1 MMLIENK
8 ERYIKMT
15 NKTKRIKYISLF
27 LSLISTLVIS
37 LLIIFIP
44 YPAKAIEHK
53 FVKVDKN
60 SLEFFVENNSLNETF
75 AKIENK
81 KYDEINL
88 TDKKKVQNIVDDFSK
103 GKHNIVL
110 LEENDTQVSLEE
122 FLKANKSTHNHYLSS
137 KDKQLEYLTAFYK
150 VVIDEDITYTKYIDK
165 RLNEKTIE
173 DIRQN
178 KEKTELIIEFAVY
191 SSVLFGLLF
200 ILFRTCLDDECVYKY
215 IESLSD
221 KNLFGI

>member
-1 MMLIENK
+1 
-8 ERYIKMT
+8 MT
-15 NKTKRIKYISLF
+15 DKQKRIKYISLF

-75 AKIENK
+75 VKIENK

-88 TDKKKVQNIVDDFSK
+88 ADKKKVQNIVDDFSK
-103 GKHNIVL
+103 GEYSVVL

-122 FLKANKSTHNHYLSS
+122 FLKANKTTHNHYLSS

-165 RLNEKTIE
+165 HLNEKTIE

-178 KEKTELIIEFAVY
+178 KEKIELIIEFLVY

-200 ILFRTCLDDECVYKY
+200 ILFRTCLDDERVYKY

-221 KNLFGI
+221 KNLLGI